1 LILTDTLTLEAVLGG
16 AVAAN
21 QPEFHVDYF
30 VRDNNSPQQNIAWQP
45 PKPSTLRGALND
57 TTDVT
62 LISPTTGRYSTQGFV
77 AEVTRASIYN
87 KDTGS
92 VTVTVKTTD
101 GSTDRIICK
110 ATLETGEFISYANG
124 LWQAFTSDGSLK
136 TNAISYAEGTW
147 TPGLTFATPGDL
159 SVVYSVLVGTYT
171 QVGRLRFLT
180 LDLVTSTFTHTTA
193 SGNLN
198 ITGCPFT
205 SMNSPAAT
213 YRGSLQ
219 WTGITKANYT
229 EAIFALAN
237 NSATLLV
244 QMSGSGQAIATVATG
259 DMPTGGTVQLRG
271 NITFQV

>member
-1 LILTDTLTLEAVLGG
+1 LILDSSLTLEAVLGG

-30 VRDNNSPQQNIAWQP
+30 VRDNNANQTL
-45 PKPSTLRGALND
+45 KPATLRGALND

-77 AEVTRASIYN
+77 AEVQYLEITN
-87 KDTGS
+87 KDTAAI
-92 VTVTVKTTD
+92 TLTIKTTD
-101 GSTDRIICK
+101 GSTDREKCK
-110 ATLETGEFISYANG
+110 VTLQTNERIVYAKG
-124 LWQAFTSDGSLK
+124 IWQAFTSDNSLK

-147 TPGLTFATPGDL
+147 TPVLTFATPGDL

-244 QMSGSGQAIATVATG
+244 QMSGSGQAVATVSTG